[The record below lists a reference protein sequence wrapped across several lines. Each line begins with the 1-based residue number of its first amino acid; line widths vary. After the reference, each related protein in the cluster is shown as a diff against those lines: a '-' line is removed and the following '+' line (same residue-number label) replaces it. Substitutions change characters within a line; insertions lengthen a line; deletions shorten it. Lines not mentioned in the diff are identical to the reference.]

1 VSFDGFTAMTAPRI
15 DAMTVPGFG
24 AMSLSGFQHS
34 WLLGFALVPIG
45 LLGLYVLA
53 QIRRRRRMRRF
64 TDPELADTVVPKRES
79 RLRHVPIAMLLIA
92 LLLLTVA
99 LAGPT
104 RTTRIPRN
112 RAVIMLAIDVSQSMR
127 ATDVAPSRLDAAKE
141 AAKKF
146 ARELTPGV
154 NLGLIAFAG
163 TANVLVSPTAQHD
176 ATIAALDNLRP
187 DNSTAIGE
195 ALFSALDSIATV
207 AAVLS
212 SNATPPPARIVLL
225 SDGKE
230 NKPGNPNNPRG
241 AYTAARAAKDRGVPV
256 STISFGTTNGFV
268 EVENQRLPV
277 PVDPEMLQHI
287 AQMSG
292 GQSYKATSV
301 DELNR
306 SYAAVQDQVGYQ
318 SVPGPASAGWLRLA
332 VLCATIA
339 VLLALTI
346 NRRLPV

>member
-1 VSFDGFTAMTAPRI
+1 MPSDGFTAMTAPGI
-15 DAMTVPGFG
+15 G
-24 AMSLSGFQHS
+24 ALSFSGFQHP
-34 WLLGFALVPIG
+34 WLAGFALVPIG
-45 LLGLYVLA
+45 LLALYVLA

-64 TDPELADTVVPKRES
+64 TDPELTDTVVPRRES
-79 RLRHVPIAMLLIA
+79 GWRHVPIAMLLIA

-99 LAGPT
+99 LAGPS
-104 RTTRIPRN
+104 RSIRIPRN

-127 ATDVAPSRLDAAKE
+127 ATDVAPSRLDAAKQ

-146 ARELTPGV
+146 AGELTPGV
-154 NLGLIAFAG
+154 NLGLISFAG
-163 TANVLVSPTAQHD
+163 TANVLVSPTPQHE

-195 ALFSALDSIATV
+195 AIFSALDSIATV

-212 SNATPPPARIVLL
+212 SNASSPPARIVLL

-230 NKPGNPNNPRG
+230 NKPENPNNPRG
-241 AYTAARAAKDRGVPV
+241 AYTAARAAKDRGVPI
-256 STISFGTTNGFV
+256 STISFGTSDGYV
-268 EVENQRLPV
+268 EVDNQRLPV
-277 PVDPEMLQHI
+277 PVDPDMLQHI

-292 GQSYKATSV
+292 GQSYKATNV

-318 SVPGPASAGWLRLA
+318 TVPGPAGSGWLRLA
-332 VLCATIA
+332 VMSATIA
-339 VLLALTI
+339 VLLALII

>member
-1 VSFDGFTAMTAPRI
+1 MPSDGFTAMTAPGI
-15 DAMTVPGFG
+15 G
-24 AMSLSGFQHS
+24 ALSFSGFQHP
-34 WLLGFALVPIG
+34 WLAGFALVPIG
-45 LLGLYVLA
+45 LLALYVLA

-64 TDPELADTVVPKRES
+64 ADPELADTVVPRRES
-79 RLRHVPIAMLLIA
+79 RWRHVPIAMLLIA

-99 LAGPT
+99 LAGPS
-104 RTTRIPRN
+104 RSIRIPRN

-127 ATDVAPSRLDAAKE
+127 ATDVAPSRLDAAKQ

-146 ARELTPGV
+146 AGELTPGV
-154 NLGLIAFAG
+154 NLGLISFAG
-163 TANVLVSPTAQHD
+163 TANVLVSPTPQHE

-195 ALFSALDSIATV
+195 AIFSALDSIATV

-212 SNATPPPARIVLL
+212 SNASSPPARIVLL

-230 NKPGNPNNPRG
+230 NKPENPNNPRG
-241 AYTAARAAKDRGVPV
+241 AYTAARAAKDRGVPI
-256 STISFGTTNGFV
+256 STISFGTGDGYV
-268 EVENQRLPV
+268 EVDNQRLPV
-277 PVDPEMLQHI
+277 PVDPDMLQHI

-292 GQSYKATSV
+292 GQSYKATNV

-318 SVPGPASAGWLRLA
+318 TVPGPAGSGWLRLA
-332 VLCATIA
+332 VMSATIA
-339 VLLALTI
+339 VLLALII

>member
-1 VSFDGFTAMTAPRI
+1 VPSDGFTAMTAPGI
-15 DAMTVPGFG
+15 G
-24 AMSLSGFQHS
+24 ALSFSGFQQP
-34 WLLGFALVPIG
+34 WLASFALVPIG
-45 LLGLYVLA
+45 LLALYVLA

-64 TDPELADTVVPKRES
+64 TDPELADTVVPRRES
-79 RLRHVPIAMLLIA
+79 RWRHVPIAMLVIA

-99 LAGPT
+99 LAGPS
-104 RTTRIPRN
+104 RSIRIPRN

-127 ATDVAPSRLDAAKE
+127 ATDVAPSRLDAAKQ

-146 ARELTPGV
+146 AGELTPGV
-154 NLGLIAFAG
+154 NLGLISFAG
-163 TANVLVSPTAQHD
+163 TANVLASPTPQHE

-195 ALFSALDSIATV
+195 AIFSALDSIATV

-212 SNATPPPARIVLL
+212 SNASAPPARIVLL

-230 NKPGNPNNPRG
+230 NKPENPNNPRG
-241 AYTAARAAKDRGVPV
+241 AYTAARAAKDRGVPI
-256 STISFGTTNGFV
+256 STISFGTSDGYV
-268 EVENQRLPV
+268 EVDNQRLPV
-277 PVDPEMLQHI
+277 PVDPDMLQHI

-292 GQSYKATSV
+292 GQSYKAANV

-318 SVPGPASAGWLRLA
+318 TVPGPAGSGWLRLA
-332 VLCATIA
+332 VMSATIA
-339 VLLALTI
+339 VLLALII

>member
-1 VSFDGFTAMTAPRI
+1 MPSDGFTAMTAPGI
-15 DAMTVPGFG
+15 G
-24 AMSLSGFQHS
+24 ALSFSGFQHP
-34 WLLGFALVPIG
+34 WLAGFALVPIG
-45 LLGLYVLA
+45 LLALYVLA

-64 TDPELADTVVPKRES
+64 ADPELADTVVPRRES
-79 RLRHVPIAMLLIA
+79 RWRHVPIAMLLIA

-99 LAGPT
+99 LAGPS
-104 RTTRIPRN
+104 RSIRIPRN

-127 ATDVAPSRLDAAKE
+127 ATDVAPSRLDAARQ

-146 ARELTPGV
+146 AGELTPGV
-154 NLGLIAFAG
+154 NLGLISFAG
-163 TANVLVSPTAQHD
+163 TANVLVSPTPQHE

-195 ALFSALDSIATV
+195 AIFSALDSIATV

-212 SNATPPPARIVLL
+212 SNASSPPARIVLL

-230 NKPGNPNNPRG
+230 NKPENPNNPRG
-241 AYTAARAAKDRGVPV
+241 AYTAARAAKDRGVPI
-256 STISFGTTNGFV
+256 STISFGTSDGYV
-268 EVENQRLPV
+268 EVDNQRLPV
-277 PVDPEMLQHI
+277 PVDPDMLQHI

-292 GQSYKATSV
+292 GQSYKATNV

-318 SVPGPASAGWLRLA
+318 TVPGPAGSGWLRLA
-332 VLCATIA
+332 VMSATIA
-339 VLLALTI
+339 VLLALII